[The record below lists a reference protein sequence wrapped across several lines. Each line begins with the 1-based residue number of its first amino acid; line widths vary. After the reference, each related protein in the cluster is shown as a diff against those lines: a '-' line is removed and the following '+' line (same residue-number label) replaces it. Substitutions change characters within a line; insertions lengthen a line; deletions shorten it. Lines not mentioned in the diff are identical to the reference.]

1 MPIYEYECGKCQRRT
16 SVLTMRIGE
25 KSDAVCQHCG
35 SRKLSRLMSRFA
47 MPKSEEAR
55 MEALSDP
62 SAFGDL
68 DESDPRSV
76 AKVMRK
82 LGKEMGEETGGPE
95 MDQAMEEL
103 ESGNFSGSDNSSD
116 GDDP

>member
-1 MPIYEYECGKCQRRT
+1 MPIYEYQCGKCRRRT
-16 SVLTMRIGE
+16 SVLTMRVGE
-25 KSDAVCQHCG
+25 KIDATCTHCG
-35 SRKLSRLMSRFA
+35 SRKLARLMSRFA

-62 SAFGDL
+62 STFSGL
-68 DESDPRSV
+68 DENDPRSV

-82 LGKEMGEETGGPE
+82 LGKEMGEEAGGPE

-103 ESGNFSGSDNSSD
+103 ESGNFSG
-116 GDDP
+116 GDDSSGSDDL